1 MYKQKIYKKYEA
13 LGFVEALM
21 AILVA
26 GITSIVLMS
35 VAVDT
40 IKQVVKNEL
49 SDNMTQVAI
58 EGASMVK
65 TIGELNNISEDVLFP
80 IINGNVNNCYALE
93 GTVSSPSFRT
103 DGGAI
108 IPICNYDSGD
118 RNSCKGAA
126 TSYEDLFRVFC
137 ITAESDGISG
147 LVVGKVIVGKSNCAT
162 SADCDISDYSYY
174 VLTKTTQK

>member
-1 MYKQKIYKKYEA
+1 MYRRKIYKKYEA

-35 VAVDT
+35 VAIDT

-65 TIGELNNISEDVLFP
+65 TIGELNSTSEEVLFP
-80 IINGNVNNCYALE
+80 RIDGNVSNCYALE
-93 GTVSSPSFRT
+93 GTVSNPAFNAEGET
-103 DGGAI
+103 I
-108 IPICNYDSGD
+108 IPVCNYDSGD
-118 RNSCKGAA
+118 RNSCKDAT

-137 ITAESDGISG
+137 ITAESDGTSG
-147 LVVGKVIVGKSNCAT
+147 LVVGKVIVGKNNCSA

-174 VLTKTTQK
+174 VLTKTAQK